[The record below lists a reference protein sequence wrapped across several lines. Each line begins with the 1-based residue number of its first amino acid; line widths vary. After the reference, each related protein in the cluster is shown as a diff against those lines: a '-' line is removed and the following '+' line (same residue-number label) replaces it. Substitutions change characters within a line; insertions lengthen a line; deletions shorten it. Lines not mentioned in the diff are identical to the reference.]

1 MRFVITADN
10 CEALVLRTS
19 RPINKIGYW
28 IAKDGLDGWFGSPD
42 VRESPVTRSM
52 SDGDMFP
59 PRLTQGARIITFEVI
74 ACCESAIEA
83 AKAVDNANAFIGK
96 QLTVMGEDASGIR
109 IVQGYLAQDPSPVFM
124 SDGVTVTFTLIVKC
138 PDPYKYS
145 NWVTFTQ
152 SGGTVKAINGGNAD
166 SYPKVHVDGVGGNNV
181 TYMTL
186 THNGKNVTWSGNAA
200 SFDLDFADMVPSS
213 GTVSVD
219 NAFAIEPGEQTVTV
233 SSNGLVTLY
242 IRSAWR

>member
-1 MRFVITADN
+1 MRFTITADG
-10 CEALVLRTS
+10 CKPLVLRS
-19 RPINKIGYW
+19 QVPGNKIGWW
-28 IAKDGLDGWFGSPD
+28 IVQGGLQGWFGTPD
-42 VRESPVTRSM
+42 VREDATSRDM
-52 SDGDMFP
+52 SDGDLFP
-59 PRLTQGARIITFEVI
+59 PRITQGARILTIDVAAI
-74 ACCESAIEA
+74 CKSAVEA
-83 AKAVDNANAFIGK
+83 VQVVDDVNAFIGK
-96 QLTVMGEDASGIR
+96 KLTIVGEDATGQR
-109 IVQGYLAQDPSPVFM
+109 IVSGFLAQDPSPEYM
-124 SDGVTVTFTLIVKC
+124 PDGTTVTFTLIIKC

-166 SYPKVHVDGVGGNNV
+166 SYPKVHVEGVGGNNV

-186 THNGKNVTWSGNAA
+186 THNGKNVTWSGNAS

-233 SSNGLVTLY
+233 SSNGSVTLY